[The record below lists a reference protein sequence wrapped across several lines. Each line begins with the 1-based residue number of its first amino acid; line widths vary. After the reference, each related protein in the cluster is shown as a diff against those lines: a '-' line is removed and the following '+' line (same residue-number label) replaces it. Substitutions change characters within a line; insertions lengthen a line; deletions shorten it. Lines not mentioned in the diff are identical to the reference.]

1 MRNLIMFFVVFGVG
15 IVAYTDM
22 QNRITEL
29 NKMSKTNPQIELKKD
44 LLKPSKERMD
54 ILNNES
60 QNDNNKHQQLQF
72 NNKIKRNNPNHP
84 QNLHKF

>member
-1 MRNLIMFFVVFGVG
+1 MKNLIIFFLVFGVG
-15 IVAYTDM
+15 IVAYMDM

-44 LLKPSKERMD
+44 LLKPSKDRMG

-60 QNDNNKHQQLQF
+60 QKDSNRYQQLQF
-72 NNKIKRNNPNHP
+72 NNKIKRNNSNHP